1 MTSILRKGS
10 SSDYITIKKQTTIST
25 FEGKHGVNT
34 TNKKKFTTMM
44 GNYNFID
51 TSFNCLRSA
60 ASYDLLYSL
69 KQGENN
75 CCDISNNNAI
85 VDQLGVTLGY
95 QPTNQLRLTIFVPDI
110 NNTNI
115 DSNFNNSTLER
126 IVSSVYGTDLSAYSA
141 TQLNALL

>member
-25 FEGKHGVNT
+25 FEGKHGINT
-34 TNKKKFTTMM
+34 NNKKQFVTMM

-69 KQGENN
+69 KQGKQN

-85 VDQLGVTLGY
+85 D
-95 QPTNQLRLTIFVPDI
+95 
-110 NNTNI
+110 
-115 DSNFNNSTLER
+115 
-126 IVSSVYGTDLSAYSA
+126 
-141 TQLNALL
+141 